1 MAQHRKRP
9 DTTRTVRTASA
20 RSPNERLEPGRAP
33 SRPRGVHAREPSHVF
48 SRLARA
54 VSGALTICLVVML
67 IIGGTAL
74 TMYHQ
79 YDSPGPLQAKKVV
92 VIPKGEGRIEI
103 AERLE
108 KEGVITNRWT
118 FVGGHL
124 LQAMFGH
131 TKNSELKA
139 GEYEIKDHAS
149 MRDVIETLE
158 EGKSILYRTTLPEG
172 LTSEQIVQRL
182 RAEPSLSGEISDI
195 PPEGTLLPDTY
206 YFAKGAPRQEIIDR
220 MQEAMTKVLAEIW
233 EQRDQDLPLSS
244 PQELVTFASIVEK
257 ETGRSNERDHVA
269 SVFYNRLKKG
279 MRLQSDPTIIYGIVG
294 GQGALGRGI
303 TKADIESTSPYNTY
317 QISGLPPGPIC
328 NPGRS
333 ALLASAHPAKSD
345 DLYFVANGNGG
356 HAFSSTLKEHNSA
369 VQKWREY
376 EKEARARAEAEAKAA
391 EQASE
396 KTVPIPASASGVG
409 DEPKDKA
416 SPSEASDSHSGTEKQ
431 ASAGTASATSPANV
445 TDIPLPIRKPK
456 TH

>member
-1 MAQHRKRP
+1 
-9 DTTRTVRTASA
+9 
-20 RSPNERLEPGRAP
+20 
-33 SRPRGVHAREPSHVF
+33 
-48 SRLARA
+48 
-54 VSGALTICLVVML
+54 ML

-79 YDSPGPLQAKKVV
+79 YDSSGPLQAAKVV

-124 LQAMFGH
+124 LHAMFGH

-139 GEYEIKDHAS
+139 GEYQIKEHAS

-356 HAFSSTLKEHNSA
+356 HVFSSTLKEHNSA

-391 EQASE
+391 EQANK

-431 ASAGTASATSPANV
+431 ASAGTASATSPTNV